1 MVWREGSE
9 GLGRDSWRGFEV
21 SGDVRVDDGHEGV
34 RDGDVIVDQS
44 ENGNEK
50 KRWKKNGDGVEE

>member
-1 MVWREGSE
+1 M
-9 GLGRDSWRGFEV
+9 

-34 RDGDVIVDQS
+34 RDGDVVVDQS